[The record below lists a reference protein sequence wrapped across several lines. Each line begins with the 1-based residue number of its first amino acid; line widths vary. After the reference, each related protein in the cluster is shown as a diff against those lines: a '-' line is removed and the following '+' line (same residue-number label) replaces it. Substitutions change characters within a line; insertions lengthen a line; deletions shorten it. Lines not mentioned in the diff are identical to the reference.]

1 MRRGLIVS
9 GLAVAC
15 SISAC
20 EGVREPSSLP
30 AAGSLA
36 PAFQAANLE
45 GDTVSLKSLEGNPVL
60 LNLWATWCLPCRRE
74 TPYLQDVHQRFGS
87 RGLQVVGVSV
97 DSRSGRRDVDA
108 FLQEFGVTYQ
118 ILHDPEMRS
127 MDVFA
132 AIGLPATYLIGRDGT
147 VLWRRIGPVEEG
159 DIEFERALEDAVQG
173 HDPEVGET

>member
-1 MRRGLIVS
+1 MRRALVAS
-9 GLAVAC
+9 GLVLAC
-15 SISAC
+15 SMSAC
-20 EGVREPSSLP
+20 EGVRESSSLP
-30 AAGSLA
+30 ATGNPA
-36 PAFQAANLE
+36 PVFQAATLE
-45 GDTVSLKSLEGNPVL
+45 GDTISLKSLEGNPVL

-97 DSRSGRRDVDA
+97 DSRNGRRDVDA

-159 DIEFERALEDAVQG
+159 DVEFERALEDAVQG
-173 HDPEVGET
+173 HAAEIGDS